1 MGHEKAMKNNQ
12 KKIYTNADHD
22 NWPRESSIRT
32 RLSNS

>member
-1 MGHEKAMKNNQ
+1 MGHEKAMKNNP
-12 KKIYTNADHD
+12 KKYTNADHD